1 MPLRSLWLP
10 LFSSSS
16 LADIFQSCAGCSKSP
31 TLLSVVRPHA
41 NSPLTILGRH
51 KKNPNLGFVVTALA
65 EITGKFIMGK
75 GVASSF
81 RPRRYYKI
89 PKETLEASLD
99 DLEQLINFFVIEF
112 QRILF
117 AENPIVT
124 IAVSRGISYFPLRAL
139 VTESNSTLLRHS
151 LLPSSPTTSSRSFLF
166 GAWPSSAPAPSS
178 SDH

>member
-1 MPLRSLWLP
+1 M
-10 LFSSSS
+10 
-16 LADIFQSCAGCSKSP
+16 
-31 TLLSVVRPHA
+31 
-41 NSPLTILGRH
+41 GR
-51 KKNPNLGFVVTALA
+51 
-65 EITGKFIMGK
+65 

-124 IAVSRGISYFPLRAL
+124 IAVSIRISSLSLPTL
-139 VTESNSTLLRHS
+139 VN
-151 LLPSSPTTSSRSFLF
+151 
-166 GAWPSSAPAPSS
+166 
-178 SDH
+178 